1 MKTAMNQLRDKLQEL
16 KNAKPLKAGIISLC
30 IALVDEQIEVEKQ
43 QIKDAFNNSSSDTF
57 SNNIP
62 KYKDAE
68 QYYQTTFKT
77 KE

>member
-30 IALVDEQIEVEKQ
+30 IALADEQIEVEKQ
-43 QIKDAFNNSSSDTF
+43 QIKDAFRDGQRDVFGSDVGTT
-57 SNNIP
+57 P
-62 KYKDAE
+62 E

-77 KE
+77 NP